1 MRTVPAHTAVKL
13 SVAAELF
20 ADHGVEQT
28 KIEDIAAATGI
39 PKATLYYYF
48 AGKEEILAFLFR
60 DTLNRVAD
68 EVAIAVESEGSAA
81 ARLAEVIRA
90 QLRVM
95 AEQPAICRALVGE
108 LGRAGRIPEIAAM
121 IHAAYYQPVQSL
133 IEDGV
138 TEGSLRQVPDPES
151 GAMAVFGAVT
161 ISALSYLV
169 TYQALD
175 QERIASAVTTLVLD
189 GLRLRQ
195 R

>member
-1 MRTVPAHTAVKL
+1 
-13 SVAAELF
+13 
-20 ADHGVEQT
+20 
-28 KIEDIAAATGI
+28 
-39 PKATLYYYF
+39 
-48 AGKEEILAFLFR
+48 
-60 DTLNRVAD
+60 
-68 EVAIAVESEGSAA
+68 
-81 ARLAEVIRA
+81 
-90 QLRVM
+90 
-95 AEQPAICRALVGE
+95 
-108 LGRAGRIPEIAAM
+108 M

-169 TYQALD
+169 TDQALD

>member
-68 EVAIAVESEGSAA
+68 EVAIAVESEGS
-81 ARLAEVIRA
+81 
-90 QLRVM
+90 
-95 AEQPAICRALVGE
+95 
-108 LGRAGRIPEIAAM
+108 
-121 IHAAYYQPVQSL
+121 
-133 IEDGV
+133 
-138 TEGSLRQVPDPES
+138 
-151 GAMAVFGAVT
+151 
-161 ISALSYLV
+161 ISA
-169 TYQALD
+169 
-175 QERIASAVTTLVLD
+175 RIGFSRA
-189 GLRLRQ
+189 R
-195 R
+195 